1 MKNTIDWITR
11 LTTKIL
17 IKAHKLEF
25 KLTDEEWNT
34 RKNKQLEK
42 HIEIILIQ
50 FLKSKETEKITKKFN
65 EEIIPEVIK
74 LRPKI
79 QDKLDLENIIQMLE

>member
-17 IKAHKLEF
+17 IKAHKLEHN
-25 KLTDEEWNT
+25 LTDEEWNT

-42 HIEIILIQ
+42 IKDARITNIL
-50 FLKSKETEKITKKFN
+50 TKDIN
-65 EEIIPEVIK
+65 
-74 LRPKI
+74 
-79 QDKLDLENIIQMLE
+79 LD

>member
-34 RKNKQLEK
+34 RKNKQLER
-42 HIEIILIQ
+42 
-50 FLKSKETEKITKKFN
+50 S
-65 EEIIPEVIK
+65 
-74 LRPKI
+74 
-79 QDKLDLENIIQMLE
+79 